1 MGQELVAMN
10 TGEFDHLEV
19 IRRVAERSLTQT
31 KAAELI
37 GLSGRQVRGL
47 GIAHAERGPPGWCP
61 ASADDRATGD
71 CRRSSRASPSPIVRE
86 RYAVPALLL

>member
-1 MGQELVAMN
+1 MT

-19 IRRVAERSLTQT
+19 IRRVTERSLTQT

-37 GLSGRQVRGL
+37 GLSGRQVRRL

-86 RYAVPALLL
+86 RYAVPTLLL